1 MNEVELIVRSTSPS
15 QTRHAASILAE
26 VVELGD
32 LIILSGDL
40 GAGKTC
46 FTQGIGQGLG
56 VVDQITSPTF
66 TLASQY
72 QGTILLHHLDA
83 YRLDTLGEALDLDLP
98 ELLET
103 GVTVIEWGELL
114 APVLPNDHV
123 LIAIEYVPHTPEGSS
138 EVEASEWPSDDLRTL
153 RITSAAPRWV
163 DRLLIVAEKL
173 VEAGLIAET
182 TSKEASE

>member
-15 QTRHAASILAE
+15 QTRRAASILAE
-26 VVELGD
+26 VVKLGD
-32 LIILSGDL
+32 LVILTGDL

-46 FTQGIGQGLG
+46 FTQGMGQGLG
-56 VVDQITSPTF
+56 VTEQITSPTF

-114 APVLPNDHV
+114 TPVLPNDHL
-123 LIAIEYVPHTPEGSS
+123 LIAIEYLPQTPDGSS
-138 EVEASEWPSDDLRTL
+138 EIEAPDWSSDDLRMI
-153 RITSAAPRWV
+153 RIASVGEQWT
-163 DRLLIVAEKL
+163 DRFPVVANKL
-173 VEAGLIAET
+173 AEAGLMAET
-182 TSKEASE
+182 TSEVPE